1 LLVKPVLNGQ
11 WKTTVWN
18 RFIEFVE
25 KNFSDLIWSR
35 LQVLVG
41 MLVFRP
47 PAPGQKISGQVLRPP
62 EDKLTIHRAHY
73 AVKGPNRHATSS
85 ETKFFNSLDM
95 NY

>member
-41 MLVFRP
+41 MLGFRP
-47 PAPGQKISGQVLRPP
+47 RRPAK
-62 EDKLTIHRAHY
+62 KLAAKYSDRRRI
-73 AVKGPNRHATSS
+73 N
-85 ETKFFNSLDM
+85 
-95 NY
+95 